1 MEQTVF
7 LTCGKWNIPCKITQ
21 PDDHPVSQVVLGVH
35 GIGGSTQDAIQVA
48 LAEEMG
54 MFCDA
59 TIRFDFPAHGRHECE
74 ELTLA
79 GCQ

>member
-35 GIGGSTQDAIQVA
+35 GLGGSSEDAIQTGI
-48 LAEEMG
+48 AEER
-54 MFCDA
+54 C
-59 TIRFDFPAHGRHECE
+59 HG
-74 ELTLA
+74 A
-79 GCQ
+79 F